1 MRGTIRVPLIRVC
14 PDSKRH
20 GVMEAFGLPTRPT
33 DLVDISREETLHQP
47 DADCSTIVGS

>member
-1 MRGTIRVPLIRVC
+1 MRGTIRVPLTRVY

-20 GVMEAFGLPTRPT
+20 GVMEALGSPTRPA

-47 DADCSTIVGS
+47 DADCSTIFGL